1 MARIINANA
10 WKSYNGEPLREGEV
24 LVPMMVDDL
33 QYAIDL
39 GAKREN
45 LRTWKDIGVSF
56 LVMFVPVPA
65 DQEVI
70 SQRTFYAGLKEL
82 LDEKRGPNRFARCMI
97 PQADGS
103 KKVCPKCQN
112 GNHVPCAACPH
123 KDLYERENKSMIPI
137 GKLKDEE
144 YLKHM
149 CAHSA
154 ESDAMMELLF
164 GDLQDYLHDIDPAL
178 EQVVILGF
186 QGFDRKEIIQQLP
199 GKKTWAY
206 QTYAKAEK
214 LARDFLLK

>member
-45 LRTWKDIGVSF
+45 LRTWRIAGVPCK
-56 LVMFVPVPA
+56 VMFVPVPA
-65 DQEVI
+65 DQEAI
-70 SQRTFYAGLKEL
+70 SQKSFYARLREL
-82 LDEKRGPNRFARCMI
+82 LHEKLGPNRETRCLV
-97 PQADGS
+97 PQSDGS
-103 KKVCPKCQN
+103 LKACPKVKN
-112 GNHVPCAACPH
+112 GNHAFCASCPY
-123 KDLYERENKSMIPI
+123 KDRYEKEDRSMIPI
-137 GKLKDEE
+137 GELEE
-144 YLKHM
+144 GEYQM
-149 CAHSA
+149 AWSVPSA
-154 ESDAMMELLF
+154 ESDGMMELLF
-164 GDLQDYLHDIDPAL
+164 DDLKDYLHRIDPAL
-178 EQVVILGF
+178 EKVVTLGS

-199 GKKTWAY
+199 GKKTRAY